1 MANKRLTLE
10 EQLEKDK
17 AALKAM
23 EEAFL
28 EKQKALK
35 EQIAGK
41 KKRYNS
47 QYNKKRTHMLCTV
60 APIFLSIFGLYE
72 DGSMKRLDELE
83 AQVKAFAD
91 TLTDNR
97 KEGMRKFYT
106 QQISMSGKNE

>member
-1 MANKRLTLE
+1 MANKRLSLE

-41 KKRYNS
+41 KKRYNA

-60 APIFLSIFGLYE
+60 APIFLSIYGIKE
-72 DGSMKRLDELE
+72 DGTLE
-83 AQVKAFAD
+83 GLKKIEETVKAFFER
-91 TLTDNR
+91 LTPDE
-97 KEGMRKFYT
+97 KEHVKKWFESK
-106 QQISMSGKNE
+106 IDK

>member
-35 EQIAGK
+35 EQIANK
-41 KKRYNS
+41 KKRYNA
-47 QYNKKRTHMLCTV
+47 QYQKKRTHMLCSV
-60 APIFLSIFGLYE
+60 APIFLSIVGLKE
-72 DGSMKRLDELE
+72 DGTVEGLNNIESS
-83 AQVKAFAD
+83 VK
-91 TLTDNR
+91 TLFDALSDSDKTTIRQIIERATGDME
-97 KEGMRKFYT
+97 KE
-106 QQISMSGKNE
+106 